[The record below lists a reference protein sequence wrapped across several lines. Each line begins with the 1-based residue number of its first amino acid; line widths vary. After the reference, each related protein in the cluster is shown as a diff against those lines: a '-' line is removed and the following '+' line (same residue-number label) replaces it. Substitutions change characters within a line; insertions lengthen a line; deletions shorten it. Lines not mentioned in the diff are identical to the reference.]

1 MLRQLDQRNTAGMT
15 ITLEWDSATNRVFV
29 TCVDGLAGHEPLLCY
44 PVEPRDARFAFLH
57 PFAATRLSKSRSVEE
72 GPSRYANGDWL
83 PKQSLDNHPGTSD
96 SDYGDG
102 LDVTDATDHS
112 QPRRRRWF
120 DLRPSLRPFM
130 GLTEFDYSTWWPL

>member
-29 TCVDGLAGHEPLLCY
+29 TCVNGHAGHEPLLCY

-57 PFAATRLSKSRSVEE
+57 PFAATGLSESRSVEE
-72 GPSRYANGDWL
+72 SPTRYAIGDWL
-83 PKQSLDNHPGTSD
+83 PKQSPDNHSGTSD

-102 LDVTDATDHS
+102 LDVTDATDNS

-130 GLTEFDYSTWWPL
+130 GLTEFQYGTWWPL